1 MSNVIQLPIPAR
13 LCAARE
19 AITVRAN
26 RLGATEAQR
35 RRALAVLIRE
45 LDAGRST
52 ASAVA
57 LANSAMLRDVRAAA
71 WCPPP
76 SGDAA

>member
-26 RLGATEAQR
+26 RLGATKAQR
-35 RRALAVLIRE
+35 RRAMLVLLRE
-45 LDAGRST
+45 INAGGST
-52 ASAVA
+52 AAAVA

-71 WCPPP
+71 WYAPP